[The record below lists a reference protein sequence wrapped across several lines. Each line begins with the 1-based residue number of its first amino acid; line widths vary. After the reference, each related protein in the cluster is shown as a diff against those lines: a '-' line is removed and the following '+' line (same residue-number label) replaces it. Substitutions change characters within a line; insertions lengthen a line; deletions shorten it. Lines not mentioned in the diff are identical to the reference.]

1 MEWKRATLIKTDK
14 VTDALGNAV
23 PAGRRIVLETRAR
36 IIPWSYEQIRLT
48 GYDRI
53 RSTTQAV
60 LPIPFRELPDFDLVR
75 IDGKDFSYTE
85 IQPMNRFSMVYLKGY
100 GRHEHPSTY

>member
-1 MEWKRATLIKTDK
+1 MEWKKATLIKTDK
-14 VTDALGNAV
+14 ITDQLGNAV

-53 RSTTQAV
+53 RSMTQAV

-75 IDGKDFSYTE
+75 IDGKDFSFTE
-85 IQPMNRFSMVYLKGY
+85 IQPMNRFSMIYLKGY
-100 GRHEHPSTY
+100 GHEHKSDY

>member
-1 MEWKRATLIKTDK
+1 MEWKKATLLKSDK
-14 VTDALGNAV
+14 VADQLGNAV
-23 PAGRRIVLETRAR
+23 PAGRRVVLETRAR

-60 LPIPFRELPDFDLVR
+60 IPVPFRELPDFDLVN
-75 IDGKDFSYTE
+75 IDGKDFSFTE
-85 IQPMNRFSMVYLKGY
+85 IQPMNRFSMIYLKGY
-100 GRHEHPSTY
+100 GHEHPREY

>member
-1 MEWKRATLIKTDK
+1 MEWKKATLIKTEK
-14 VTDALGNAV
+14 ITDQLGNEI
-23 PAGRRIVLETRAR
+23 PAGHRIVLETRAR

-53 RSTTQAV
+53 RSMTQAV

-85 IQPMNRFSMVYLKGY
+85 IQPMNRFTMVYLKGY
-100 GRHEHPSTY
+100 GHEHKSDY

>member
-1 MEWKRATLIKTDK
+1 MEWKKATLIKTDK
-14 VTDALGNAV
+14 VTDQLGNEI
-23 PAGRRIVLETRAR
+23 PAGRRTVLETRAR

-53 RSTTQAV
+53 RSMTQAV

-75 IDGKDFSYTE
+75 IDGKDFSFTE
-85 IQPMNRFSMVYLKGY
+85 IQPMNRFSMIYLKGY
-100 GRHEHPSTY
+100 GHEHKSEY

>member
-1 MEWKRATLIKTDK
+1 MEWKKATLLKSDKITDQ
-14 VTDALGNAV
+14 LGNSV
-23 PAGRRIVLETRAR
+23 PAGRRVVLETRAR

-60 LPIPFRELPDFDLVR
+60 IPIPFRELPDFDLVN

-85 IQPMNRFSMVYLKGY
+85 IQPMNRFSMIYLKGY
-100 GRHEHPSTY
+100 GHEHHSDY

>member
-1 MEWKRATLIKTDK
+1 MEWKKATLLKSDK
-14 VTDALGNAV
+14 VADQLGNAV
-23 PAGRRIVLETRAR
+23 PAGRRVVLETRAR

-60 LPIPFRELPDFDLVR
+60 IPGPFRELPDFDLVN
-75 IDGKDFSYTE
+75 IDGKDFSFTE
-85 IQPMNRFSMVYLKGY
+85 IQPMNRFSMIYLKGY
-100 GRHEHPSTY
+100 GHEHPREY